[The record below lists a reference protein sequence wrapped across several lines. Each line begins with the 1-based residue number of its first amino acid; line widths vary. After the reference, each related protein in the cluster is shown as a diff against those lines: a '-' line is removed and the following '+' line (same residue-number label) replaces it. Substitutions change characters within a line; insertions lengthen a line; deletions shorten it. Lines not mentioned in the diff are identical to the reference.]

1 MQAVTLQKAISILQ
15 DAARGFKRNKEILP
29 ILEAYGRFL
38 AQEVFCKKALPS
50 FDNAAMDGYA
60 IRKEDIGRRVKIKTT
75 IFAGDCSEVE
85 LAQGECAK
93 ITTGARLPRG
103 ADIVIP
109 FEEIVGGFNHQE
121 SIEIPKK
128 EFKMGANIRKYGEEI
143 TLNANL
149 FGVGEEVCENVLAIL
164 ASQGVS
170 YVEVFRGL
178 KIGVFASGNELK
190 EPWENA
196 REHQIYNS
204 NATMILAMLKSF
216 GFWGSYG
223 GILKDDKQKILEI
236 LELPF
241 DVIFTTGG
249 ASKGEADFMR
259 EVLEEVGAEILIAGV
274 QIKPGKPIMVAR
286 MDSKFII
293 ALPGNPLAGAI
304 LLRFLIVPFLKNLA
318 GAKKHFPQAIRVK
331 NKETFQLKKR
341 MDAML
346 GDLGVEGFCITQ
358 NGKYT
363 SGQILPL
370 FESSAIALFGEE
382 CTEVKEGDFI
392 KVLPYKMLWGE
403 VECDYIN

>member
-60 IRKEDIGRRVKIKTT
+60 IRKEDIGRSVKIKTT

-93 ITTGARLPRG
+93 IMTGARLPRG

-143 TLNANL
+143 TLDAKL

-170 YVEVFRGL
+170 YVGVFRGL

-204 NATMILAMLKSF
+204 NATMILAMLRSF

-241 DVIFTTGG
+241 DVILTF
-249 ASKGEADFMR
+249 
-259 EVLEEVGAEILIAGV
+259 L
-274 QIKPGKPIMVAR
+274 PI
-286 MDSKFII
+286 
-293 ALPGNPLAGAI
+293 
-304 LLRFLIVPFLKNLA
+304 
-318 GAKKHFPQAIRVK
+318 
-331 NKETFQLKKR
+331 
-341 MDAML
+341 
-346 GDLGVEGFCITQ
+346 
-358 NGKYT
+358 T
-363 SGQILPL
+363 SSTL
-370 FESSAIALFGEE
+370 FSSSAQ
-382 CTEVKEGDFI
+382 
-392 KVLPYKMLWGE
+392 
-403 VECDYIN
+403 